1 MIRNWGSVH
10 HAEIWHEQ
18 KADQIFD
25 ASDLFKTSFF
35 NKNSSFITFTF
46 NLCSRQVEFC
56 LQSLSFFKDTATA
69 FDAASET
76 CHLLHIKVC
85 CQPSETEVSL
95 YKSFVLNDHHPQ
107 SPIGVV
113 DLALL
118 AGDGGC
124 CQRDWALVKTNLYL
138 ILVRKVLYFIKVN
151 PKNFHAVLT
160 ILVSN
165 DVSVHMSF
173 Y

>member
-1 MIRNWGSVH
+1 MLSAQWNWGKLV
-10 HAEIWHEQ
+10 Q
-18 KADQIFD
+18 G
-25 ASDLFKTSFF
+25 
-35 NKNSSFITFTF
+35 
-46 NLCSRQVEFC
+46 
-56 LQSLSFFKDTATA
+56 
-69 FDAASET
+69 
-76 CHLLHIKVC
+76 
-85 CQPSETEVSL
+85 
-95 YKSFVLNDHHPQ
+95 FVLNDHHPQ
-107 SPIGVV
+107 SPIGIV

-118 AGDGGC
+118 AGDDGC

-138 ILVRKVLYFIKVN
+138 VLVGKVLYFIKVN